1 MTAASVYPVRVDARL
16 DPHLSRWLWLV
27 KWVLTIPHYLVLV
40 FLWIAFVVVSVA
52 AFFAILFTGRYP
64 RPIFEFNVGVMR
76 WTWRVN
82 YYAYS
87 ALGTDQ
93 YPPFTLAEVP
103 DFPAQLHVP
112 YPEHLS
118 RGLVLVKWWLL
129 ALPHLLIVGIL
140 AGGGAWFAVNSDT
153 DNYSWTGGGLIGLL
167 VLIAAIVLL
176 FTGNYPKQLF
186 AFVMG
191 MNRWVYRVVVYAAL
205 MTDTYPPFRLDQ
217 GGQEPAP
224 DPTATDIVAPQPQVA

>member
-118 RGLVLVKWWLL
+118 RGLVPSVFKLVSLHTGHRKAVDLQTHI
-129 ALPHLLIVGIL
+129 ARKKHL
-140 AGGGAWFAVNSDT
+140 S
-153 DNYSWTGGGLIGLL
+153 
-167 VLIAAIVLL
+167 
-176 FTGNYPKQLF
+176 
-186 AFVMG
+186 
-191 MNRWVYRVVVYAAL
+191 
-205 MTDTYPPFRLDQ
+205 
-217 GGQEPAP
+217 
-224 DPTATDIVAPQPQVA
+224 